1 MSLFGDLYIGD
12 SGLRTSQNALNT
24 VAHNLSN
31 LNTPGYVRQQVANTD
46 TTYTNTTGNRNLR
59 VGDGVK
65 YAECRHVRDAFL
77 DATYREEKGRYDYY
91 EKSYAAMTEIEDILG
106 ELDGAAFKGSLEG
119 LWTSI
124 QQLSTSPNDNTY
136 ISLFVSKAATFME
149 NATSVYSSFIELQDN
164 LNRQVVNAVKEINSI
179 GKQIHA
185 LNKQISKIETAGV
198 EKANDL
204 RDKRDL
210 LIDELAGYGN
220 ISYEEQPN
228 GMVTVRFNHNDFVTQ
243 SGAYEMGML
252 VDEETG
258 YSTPYWKQNVRYTTN
273 EKGVRVPDYTSAQ
286 VFDLTEEISTKRDTD
301 VGSLRALLLARG
313 DHAANYTDLDVN
325 ACTERKLK
333 ALGITREQY
342 NEKAGLEYYNKYIAN
357 SSVMNIMAEFDNI
370 VHSVTTA
377 VNEVLFN
384 AAKMNPAS
392 GYLLNENGSPM
403 QLFVKSDSPGYEK
416 VVLTAQQEKELKDQG
431 AKLMEVYDENGKIVE
446 HTFWKY
452 IEEEPDSPYSL
463 YNCMNLKIND
473 KLVQMPSL
481 LKFKWEEDSVDY
493 NIGTDLI
500 KKFQESSLYLNPNAT
515 AKSTFESCYT
525 DLVAQVS
532 NTGYV
537 MHQLSEFQQ
546 LAVENADNERQTVI
560 GVSSDEELEH
570 MIMYQNAYNAASRYI
585 TVVNDMLDTLLS
597 VGA

>member
-31 LNTPGYVRQQVANTD
+31 LNTPGYVRQQVVNTD

-106 ELDGAAFKGSLEG
+106 ELDGKAFQGSLES
-119 LWTSI
+119 LWTAME
-124 QQLSTSPNDNTY
+124 QLSTSPNDNTY
-136 ISLFVSKAATFME
+136 ISLLVSKAASFME
-149 NATSVYSSFIELQDN
+149 NATAVYNSFMELQSN
-164 LNRQVVNAVKEINSI
+164 LNKQVINAVKEINSI
-179 GKQIHA
+179 GKQIHE
-185 LNKQISKIETAGV
+185 LNRQITKIETAGV
-198 EKANDL
+198 ENANDL

-210 LIDELAGYGN
+210 LLDQLAGYGN

-243 SGAYEMGML
+243 NGAFEMGML
-252 VDEETG
+252 IDEDTG
-258 YSTPYWKQNVRYTTN
+258 FASPYWTQNVRYTTD
-273 EKGVRVPDYTSAQ
+273 EKGVRIPDYTSAQ

-313 DHAANYTDLDVN
+313 DHAANYTDLDVS
-325 ACTERKLK
+325 ACTPQKLK
-333 ALGITREQY
+333 ALGIKEGQY
-342 NEKAGLEYYNKYIAN
+342 NENYGLKYYNEHVAN

-370 VHSVTTA
+370 IHSVVTTI
-377 VNEVLFN
+377 NQVL
-384 AAKMNPAS
+384 ADTAQINPVS
-392 GYLLNENGSPM
+392 GYLLNPDGSPIQM
-403 QLFVKSDSPGYEK
+403 FVKSETPAYEK
-416 VVLTAQQEKELKDQG
+416 VVLTNAEEQELRAQG
-431 AKLMEVYDENGKIVE
+431 AKLVQIYDKDGKPIE

-452 IEEEPDSPYSL
+452 KEEEVDKPYSL
-463 YNCMNLKIND
+463 YNCMNLKINE

-481 LKFKWEEDSVDY
+481 LGFIKEDDSVDY
-493 NIGTDLI
+493 NIGADFI
-500 KKFQESSLYLNPNAT
+500 KAFQGDMLLLNPNAT
-515 AKSTFESCYT
+515 APSTFESCYT

-532 NTGYV
+532 NSGYV
-537 MHQLSEFQQ
+537 FHQLYEFQE

-585 TVVNDMLDTLLS
+585 TVINDMLDTLLS

>member
-12 SGLRTSQNALNT
+12 SGLRASQNALNT

-46 TTYTNTTGNRNLR
+46 TTYTNTTGNAKFR

-77 DATYREEKGRYDYY
+77 DATYRNEKGRCDYY

-106 ELDGAAFKGSLEG
+106 ELDGAAFKGSLQG

-124 QQLSTSPNDNTY
+124 QNLSTSPNDNTY
-136 ISLFVSKAATFME
+136 ISLFVSKAAAFME
-149 NATSVYSSFIELQDN
+149 NATSVYSSFIELQTS
-164 LNRQVVNAVKEINSI
+164 LNKQVIQSVNKINSI
-179 GKQIHA
+179 GKQIHE
-185 LNKQISKIETAGV
+185 LNKQITKIEVAGV
-198 EKANDL
+198 EHANDL

-220 ISYEEQPN
+220 IDCEEQPN
-228 GMVTVRFNHNDFVTQ
+228 GMVTIRFNHNDFVTQ
-243 SGAYEMGML
+243 NGAFEMGML
-252 VDEETG
+252 IDEDTG
-258 YSTPYWKQNVRYTTN
+258 FASPYWTQNVRYTTD
-273 EKGVRVPDYTSAQ
+273 EKGVRIPDYTSAQ
-286 VFDLTEEISTKRDTD
+286 VFDLSEEISTKRDTD

-325 ACTERKLK
+325 ACTDQKLK
-333 ALGITREQY
+333 ALGITKGQY
-342 NEKAGLEYYNKYIAN
+342 NEEYGLKYYNDYVAK

-370 VHSVTTA
+370 VHAVTTA
-377 VNEVLFN
+377 VNDVLFD
-384 AAKMNPAS
+384 AAKMNPVS
-392 GYLLNENGSPM
+392 GYLLNNDGSPM
-403 QLFVKSDSPGYEK
+403 QLFLKSESPAYKK
-416 VVLTAQQEKELKDQG
+416 VVLTTAEEQELRAQG
-431 AKLMEVYDENGKIVE
+431 VKLMEVFDKDGKRVE
-446 HTFWKY
+446 HTFWQY
-452 IEEEPDSPYSL
+452 NEEDPNSPYSL
-463 YNCMNLKIND
+463 YNCANLKINE
-473 KLVQMPSL
+473 KLLQMPAL

-493 NIGTDLI
+493 NIGTALI
-500 KKFQESSLYLNPNAT
+500 EQFQKGTLYLNPNAT
-515 AKSTFESCYT
+515 QMSTFESCYE
-525 DLVAQVS
+525 DLMAQVS
-532 NTGYV
+532 NSGYV
-537 MHQLSEFQQ
+537 FHKLTEFQQ

-585 TVVNDMLDTLLS
+585 TVVNDMLDTLIS